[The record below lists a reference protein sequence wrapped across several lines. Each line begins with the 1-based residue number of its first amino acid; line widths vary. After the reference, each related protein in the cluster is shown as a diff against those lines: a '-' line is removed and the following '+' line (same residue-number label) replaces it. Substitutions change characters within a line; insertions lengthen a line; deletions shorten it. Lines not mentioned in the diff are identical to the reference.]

1 MYRLAKGNLDPQ
13 IISLKRLR
21 LGTIARLYCV
31 MKSNFGSRTFVA
43 IFLVVSAFCTL
54 ADPTPVWR
62 QLPNTPGGGTI
73 RHDDIQ
79 FLDPLNGWASQS
91 PYIFHTTNGGLTWTT
106 NFAKGGAHFRS
117 VTFMNSNV
125 GFAGNLGPG
134 SYDAGVTDTNV
145 LYRTFDG
152 GKTWAPVP
160 GIAEAG
166 LKGFCAMYLLDSNHI
181 YGGGRVRGPAFFAKS
196 EDGGTNWTSVSL
208 TAQGVMNG
216 IMDVYFRDTNTG
228 WVVGMD
234 TNTYASGVYH
244 GRIAKTTDGGQTWTP
259 QVTTSTLGSYFWKM
273 TWPSTNIGYCSLQ
286 QNNSY
291 STVIF
296 YKTTDGGNTWSS
308 NGVALSSLG
317 LGTSGF
323 YLQGI
328 GFVSP
333 TEGWMGGASGTTVNF
348 IHTTDGGVTWSNA
361 SYTDTRY
368 MNRIRFVSP
377 TLGYASGWN
386 LHVYS
391 ILPTIVT
398 QPESQTVVGPTDVTL
413 NVGVAS
419 TAPGGL
425 SYQWKENGTNKPG
438 ATNSTLFLNNVTRLD
453 SGMYSVSITNALA
466 NAQSSNATVRVMVP
480 ARLAPPTLEPGGGV
494 NLLFNDAD
502 GGAMLTTNDL
512 ATFTVY
518 ASSNMVDW
526 VTVTNALS
534 LTNGSALFHDV
545 WTNSPQRYYKVT
557 EQ

>member
-1 MYRLAKGNLDPQ
+1 MKF
-13 IISLKRLR
+13 
-21 LGTIARLYCV
+21 TFAR
-31 MKSNFGSRTFVA
+31 RTFIA
-43 IFLVVSAFCTL
+43 IFVLVSTICSH

-91 PYIFHTTNGGLTWTT
+91 PYVFHTTNGGLTWTT
-106 NFAKGGAHFRS
+106 NFTKTGAHFRS
-117 VTFMNSNV
+117 VTFMNSAV

-134 SYDAGVTDTNV
+134 SYDGGVTDTNV

-160 GIAEAG
+160 GLGEAG
-166 LKGFCAMYLLDSNHI
+166 LKGFCAMYLLDSTHI

-196 EDGGTNWTSVSL
+196 EDGGTNWTTVSL
-208 TAQGVMNG
+208 TAQGVQNG

-244 GRIAKTTDGGQTWTP
+244 GRISKTTDGGQTWTP
-259 QVTTSTLGSYFWKM
+259 QVTTSIQGCYFWKM
-273 TWPSTNIGYCSLQ
+273 SWPTTNIGYCSLQ

-291 STVIF
+291 NTVIF
-296 YKTTDGGNTWSS
+296 YKTTDGGNTWVS
-308 NGVALSSLG
+308 NGIPLTTIGASS
-317 LGTSGF
+317 F
-323 YLQGI
+323 YLQAI

-333 TEGWMGGASGTTVNF
+333 TEGWLGGASGTAVNY
-348 IHTTDGGVTWSNA
+348 IHTTDGGATWSNA

-368 MNRIRFVSP
+368 MNRIRFLSP

-391 ILPTIVT
+391 ILPTIT
-398 QPESQTVVGPTDVTL
+398 NQPQSQVVVGPTNVTL
-413 NVGVAS
+413 SVGVAS
-419 TAPGGL
+419 TAPGGV
-425 SYQWKENGTNKPG
+425 SYQWIENGTNRPG
-438 ATNSTLFLNNVTRLD
+438 ATSSTLVIPNASRID
-453 SGMYSVSITNALA
+453 SATYSVSVTNALETI
-466 NAQSSNATVRVMVP
+466 QSSNAIVRVLIP
-480 ARLAPPTLEPGGGV
+480 PRLAQPTLSTDGGLS
-494 NLLFNDAD
+494 LLFADAD
-502 GGAMLTTNDL
+502 GGTMISSNDL
-512 ATFTVY
+512 ATFNVF

-526 VTVTNALS
+526 VTVTNALT
-534 LTNGSALFHDV
+534 LTNGSVLLQDV
-545 WTNSPQRYYKVT
+545 WTNTPQRYYKVT